1 MSTCCIR
8 IADSIRLNRK
18 SSNAISNCTKV
29 HVPVGLAVR
38 SGWINATCLAD
49 LQKGESIAVFL
60 AANRPA
66 NSVTFA
72 LEAGSTAKPLKESLK
87 SH

>member
-1 MSTCCIR
+1 MGTSVFFADVARITKYIVEPIR
-8 IADSIRLNRK
+8 
-18 SSNAISNCTKV
+18 
-29 HVPVGLAVR
+29 
-38 SGWINATCLAD
+38 INATCLAD

>member
-18 SSNAISNCTKV
+18 SSNATSNCTKV

-38 SGWINATCLAD
+38 SGWINATCPAD
-49 LQKGESIAVFL
+49 LQEGESIAVFL
-60 AANRPA
+60 AANRPT
-66 NSVTFA
+66 NSDTFA
-72 LEAGSTAKPLKESLK
+72 LEAGRTAKPLKESLK